1 MKGAISMVSE
11 NRQNRQCLGVPT
23 DWNVPKFSL
32 GQRIRAKHAFLNTI
46 RIQTGLITGIECFS
60 PDSYWVTQHNLKPGW
75 RYSIQVDRDDPW
87 YTTSPVLFIHES
99 AISALTKTPTGWQ
112 GFRL

>member
-1 MKGAISMVSE
+1 MKGAIFMVSE

-46 RIQTGLITGIECFS
+46 RIQTGLITGIEYFS

-87 YTTSPVLFIHES
+87 YTTSPVLSIHES
-99 AISALTKTPTGWQ
+99 AISALTKAPAI
-112 GFRL
+112 R